1 MNKKIFI
8 TVFVA
13 ALLALLCAFVFL
25 RKNNMETPEL
35 DAPQNEVKQEEIIDN
50 LEQVLEEEVNED
62 SVDSQKVD
70 VNASIY
76 RPVNEN
82 NVETFSKVLKEN
94 EATEPAS
101 YEEKNVLQEGGVVE
115 EVEDYGVRT
124 NEDGL
129 VEVTREFRMKSPRKY
144 SFVDFGFLEKVVR

>member
-1 MNKKIFI
+1 MNRKIFI

-13 ALLALLCAFVFL
+13 ALLALLCAFIFL
-25 RKNNMETPEL
+25 KKDNMEIQEL
-35 DAPQNEVKQEEIIDN
+35 DAPQNEVKQEKIIDN
-50 LEQVLEEEVNED
+50 SEQVLEDDVSEA

-76 RPVNEN
+76 KPVNEN
-82 NVETFSKVLKEN
+82 NVITPSKVIKEN